1 MGITYVLWQW
11 ALRYAENTSRVGN
24 LIFISPFCSLV
35 LIHFVLGRGDSLGD
49 PSGTCAHRRRPALS
63 AKGRKGSLNRLVVR
77 PH

>member
-35 LIHFVLGRGDSLGD
+35 LIHFVLGEAIRWATLAGLVLIVTGLLYQQRGARAHSTD
-49 PSGTCAHRRRPALS
+49 P
-63 AKGRKGSLNRLVVR
+63 
-77 PH
+77 